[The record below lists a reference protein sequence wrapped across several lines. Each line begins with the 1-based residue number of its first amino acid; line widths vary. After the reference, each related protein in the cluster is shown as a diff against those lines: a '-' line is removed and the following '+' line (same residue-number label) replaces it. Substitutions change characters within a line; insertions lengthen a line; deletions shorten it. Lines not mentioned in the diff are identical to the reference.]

1 MRRDRNGRFSKASDE
16 GLNVSFNIPS
26 LKTIIYWIVFRI
38 MDISKENKNSRTKEI
53 ISTVA
58 YIVAVVFIVFLMPW
72 IIIVQRSDAFGTLFN
87 IFEDLMGVNSND
99 STEQPKKK
107 WKCGSIKKEWTI
119 LLNGV

>member
-26 LKTIIYWIVFRI
+26 LKTIIYWI
-38 MDISKENKNSRTKEI
+38 
-53 ISTVA
+53 
-58 YIVAVVFIVFLMPW
+58 VFIVFLMPW